1 MQNFGDMAQKALFLG
16 IGLASYAGE
25 KANETFNEVRVRAQ
39 ELADEMVARGEVS
52 AEDAKKMVDD
62 AVRQAQQAMPNAG
75 GAPPA
80 EPSPQNTGPRRID
93 VIDITDEDEGE
104 TSGAGKPDVQTMRDQ
119 VQALEEE
126 LRRLKR
132 ES

>member
-25 KANETFNEVRVRAQ
+25 KANETLSEISDRAQ
-39 ELADEMVARGEVS
+39 ELADEMVARGEIS
-52 AEDAKKMVDD
+52 AEEAKRMVDD
-62 AVRQAQQAMPNAG
+62 AIQRAQEAVPG
-75 GAPPA
+75 GGPSPDAPPQ
-80 EPSPQNTGPRRID
+80 ENRGPRPIE
-93 VIDITDEDEGE
+93 VIDITDEDDGGASA
-104 TSGAGKPDVQTMRDQ
+104 SGNPDVQTMRDE

-132 ES
+132 DQ

>member
-25 KANETFNEVRVRAQ
+25 KANETLNEISDRAQ
-39 ELADEMVARGEVS
+39 ELADEMVARGEIS
-52 AEDAKKMVDD
+52 AEEAKRMVDD
-62 AVRQAQQAMPNAG
+62 AIQRAQEAVPG
-75 GAPPA
+75 GV
-80 EPSPQNTGPRRID
+80 PSPDSSSPENRGPRPIE
-93 VIDITDEDEGE
+93 VIDITDEDD
-104 TSGAGKPDVQTMRDQ
+104 SGASSSGNPDVQTMRDE

-132 ES
+132 DQ

>member
-25 KANETFNEVRVRAQ
+25 KANETFNEVRVQAQ

-80 EPSPQNTGPRRID
+80 DPSPQNTGPRRID
-93 VIDITDEDEGE
+93 VIDITDEGEGE